1 MCKRTLFK
9 KILIMMNKNFQYPLV
24 FRLYL
29 MTIVIR
35 YLHTQIQIVIVY
47 RKTGFKCV
55 WKDFCFIN
63 KSNHHQMLKYTFYLA
78 FNSFII
84 ILDFLSFCPNKIL
97 NFFPSKNVIF
107 KAQIT
112 WYLTI
117 LLLISCLITNNFWRH
132 TF

>member
-1 MCKRTLFK
+1 MCKRTFFK
-9 KILIMMNKNFQYPLV
+9 KFWIMMNKIFQYPLV

-35 YLHTQIQIVIVY
+35 YLHTQIQLVIVY

-63 KSNHHQMLKYTFYLA
+63 KSNHHQMLKYTFYLT

-84 ILDFLSFCPNKIL
+84 ILDFLSFCSNKIL
-97 NFFPSKNVIF
+97 IFFPPKIVII

-117 LLLISCLITNNFWRH
+117 LLLISYLITNIFRRH